1 MAWAAL
7 GAAAIG
13 AAGSYLGQS
22 GANKRNWQIAKAQ
35 MAFQERMS
43 NTAVQRR
50 MDDLRAAGIN
60 PILAGKFDASS
71 PAGATAT
78 MQNPMGGL
86 VDSMNTGLATKR
98 LKQELKNLKANEA
111 MTKELAAKHKADA
124 GFARQS
130 ALNANTQNYLLINQ
144 WEKDNWIMDAYRKN
158 PNWILSEVAAQGGTG
173 RQLINIAEYLKNK
186 VNRKK

>member
-22 GANKRNWQIAKAQ
+22 GANKKNWQIAKAQ

-50 MDDLRAAGIN
+50 MADLKAGGLN
-60 PILAGKFDASS
+60 PILAGRFDASS
-71 PAGATAT
+71 PAGAGAV
-78 MQNPMGGL
+78 MQNPASGL
-86 VDSMNTGLATKR
+86 NEAMNTGLATRR
-98 LKQELKNLKANEA
+98 LKQELKNLKANEK
-111 MTKELAAKHKADA
+111 MTNELAAKHKAEA

-130 ALNANTQNYLLINQ
+130 ALNANTQNYMLIND
-144 WEKDNWIMDAYRKN
+144 WEKQNWIMDAYRKN
-158 PNWILSEVAAQGGTG
+158 PNWILSEIAAQGGTA
-173 RQLINIAEYLKNK
+173 RQVINLSEYLKNK